1 MRPAPAFA
9 GFFTEARTRMTIK
22 VGDRLPEATF
32 QITTADGIKPRT
44 SAEIFPRKKVV
55 LFGVPGAFTPT
66 CSRNHLPGFI
76 NNADAFF
83 AKGVD
88 TIAVTA
94 VNDVFVMAAW
104 AKANPGKIDFL
115 SDGNGAFVQAM
126 GLHYDATER
135 LMGPVRSRRYALY
148 AEDGVVK
155 VLNVEEVT
163 SKAEV
168 SSADAL
174 LKMI

>member
-1 MRPAPAFA
+1 M
-9 GFFTEARTRMTIK
+9 IK
-22 VGDRLPEATF
+22 VGDRVPEGTF
-32 QITTADGIKPRT
+32 QIMTSEGAKPKTT
-44 SAEIFPRKKVV
+44 AEIFPGKRVV

-76 NNADAFF
+76 AKADEFF

-88 TIAVTA
+88 AIAVTA
-94 VNDVFVMAAW
+94 VNDIHVMGAW
-104 AKANPGKIDFL
+104 AKANPGKVEFL
-115 SDGNGAFVQAM
+115 SDGNGTFVTAM

-135 LMGPVRSRRYALY
+135 LMGPVRSRRYAMFVDD
-148 AEDGVVK
+148 AIVK

-168 SSADAL
+168 SSADNL
-174 LKMI
+174 LKSI

>member
-1 MRPAPAFA
+1 
-9 GFFTEARTRMTIK
+9 MTIK
-22 VGDRLPEATF
+22 VGDKLPEATF
-32 QITTADGIKPRT
+32 QTMTADGVKPKT
-44 SAEIFPRKKVV
+44 GAEIFAGKKVV

-76 NNADAFF
+76 AKADEFF

-94 VNDVFVMAAW
+94 VNDVHVMGAW
-104 AKANPGKIDFL
+104 AKANPGKVEFL
-115 SDGNGAFVQAM
+115 SDGNGAFVKSV
-126 GLHYDATER
+126 GLDYDGTER
-135 LMGPVRSRRYALY
+135 LMGPVRSRRYAMY

-155 VLNVEEVT
+155 VLNIEEVA

-168 SSADAL
+168 SSADNL
-174 LKMI
+174 LKSI

>member
-1 MRPAPAFA
+1 
-9 GFFTEARTRMTIK
+9 MTIK
-22 VGDRLPEATF
+22 IGDKLPEATF
-32 QITTADGIKPRT
+32 QIMTADGIKPRT
-44 SAEIFPRKKVV
+44 SAEIFAGKKVV

-76 NNADAFF
+76 AKAEDFF

-94 VNDVFVMAAW
+94 VNDVHVMGAW
-104 AKANPGKIDFL
+104 SKANPGKIDFL
-115 SDGNGAFVQAM
+115 ADGNGDFARAT
-126 GLHYDATER
+126 GLDYNATER
-135 LMGPVRSRRYALY
+135 LMGPVRSRRYAPY

-155 VLNVEEVT
+155 ILNVEEVT

-168 SSADAL
+168 SSADNL
-174 LKMI
+174 LGAI

>member
-1 MRPAPAFA
+1 
-9 GFFTEARTRMTIK
+9 MTIK
-22 VGDRLPEATF
+22 VGDKLPEATF
-32 QITTADGIKPRT
+32 QTMTADGVKPKT
-44 SAEIFPRKKVV
+44 AAEIFAGRKVV

-76 NNADAFF
+76 AKADEFF

-94 VNDVFVMAAW
+94 VNDVHVMGAW
-104 AKANPGKIDFL
+104 AKANPGKVEFL
-115 SDGNGAFVQAM
+115 SDGNGAFVKSI
-126 GLHYDATER
+126 GLDYDGTER
-135 LMGPVRSRRYALY
+135 LMGPVRSRRYAMY

-155 VLNVEEVT
+155 VLNIEEVT

-168 SSADAL
+168 SSADNL
-174 LKMI
+174 LNSI

>member
-1 MRPAPAFA
+1 
-9 GFFTEARTRMTIK
+9 MTIK
-22 VGDRLPEATF
+22 VGEKLPEATF
-32 QITTADGIKPRT
+32 QVMTADGIKPKT
-44 SAEIFPRKKVV
+44 SVELFAGKKVV

-94 VNDVFVMAAW
+94 VNDIHVMGAW
-104 AKANPGKIDFL
+104 AKANPGKIEFL
-115 SDGNGAFVQAM
+115 SDGNGAFVKAI
-126 GLHYDATER
+126 GLEYDATER
-135 LMGPVRSRRYALY
+135 LMGPIRSRRYSMY

-168 SSADAL
+168 SGADNL
-174 LKMI
+174 LKSI

>member
-1 MRPAPAFA
+1 
-9 GFFTEARTRMTIK
+9 MTIK

-32 QITTADGIKPRT
+32 QTLTADGIKPKT
-44 SAEIFPRKKVV
+44 TAELFAGRRVV

-83 AKGVD
+83 AKGID

-94 VNDVFVMAAW
+94 VNDVHVMGAW
-104 AKANPGKIDFL
+104 AKANPGKVEFL
-115 SDGNGAFVQAM
+115 SDGNGAFVKAV
-126 GLHYDATER
+126 GLDYDATER
-135 LMGPVRSRRYALY
+135 LMGPVRSRRYSMY
-148 AEDGVVK
+148 VDDSVVK

-168 SSADAL
+168 SGADNL
-174 LKMI
+174 LKAI

>member
-1 MRPAPAFA
+1 M
-9 GFFTEARTRMTIK
+9 IK

-32 QITTADGIKPRT
+32 QVTTQDGIKPKT
-44 SAEIFPRKKVV
+44 SAEIFPGKRVV

-76 NNADAFF
+76 AKADEFF
-83 AKGVD
+83 ARGVD
-88 TIAVTA
+88 TIAVAA
-94 VNDVFVMAAW
+94 VNDVFVMGAW
-104 AKANPGKIDFL
+104 AKANPADGKIEFL
-115 SDGNGAFVQAM
+115 SDGNGAFVTAM

-168 SSADAL
+168 SGADNL
-174 LKMI
+174 LKSI

>member
-1 MRPAPAFA
+1 
-9 GFFTEARTRMTIK
+9 MTIK
-22 VGDRLPEATF
+22 IGDKLPEATF
-32 QITTADGIKPRT
+32 QIMTADGIKPRT
-44 SAEIFPRKKVV
+44 SAEIFAGKKVV

-76 NNADAFF
+76 AKAEDFF

-94 VNDVFVMAAW
+94 VNDVHVMGAW
-104 AKANPGKIDFL
+104 SKANPGRIDFL
-115 SDGNGAFVQAM
+115 ADGNGDFARAT
-126 GLHYDATER
+126 GLDYNATER

-155 VLNVEEVT
+155 ILNVEEVT

-168 SSADAL
+168 SSADNL
-174 LKMI
+174 LNAI

>member
-1 MRPAPAFA
+1 MRGPPA
-9 GFFTEARTRMTIK
+9 GLIDEASNGMTIK
-22 VGDRLPEATF
+22 IGDKLPEATF
-32 QITTADGIKPRT
+32 QIMTADGIKPRT
-44 SAEIFPRKKVV
+44 SAEIFAGKKVV

-76 NNADAFF
+76 AKAEDFF

-94 VNDVFVMAAW
+94 VNDVHVMGAW
-104 AKANPGKIDFL
+104 SKANPGKIDFL
-115 SDGNGAFVQAM
+115 ADGNGDFARAT
-126 GLHYDATER
+126 GLDYNATER

-155 VLNVEEVT
+155 ILNVEEVT

-168 SSADAL
+168 SSADNL
-174 LKMI
+174 LNAI